1 VVKIGLILVTHSRPE
16 LLRKQ
21 LRMFEA
27 QTRQDFHLI
36 VTHGNKDNWTEVR
49 RLVKQYRPGST
60 VRYDGNELYSF
71 RRIVV
76 AKELHQ
82 DYDVFLFLDD
92 DVTIPPNYVEEAI
105 KQFQPET
112 YKSWWAWQLNG
123 KPYQKLEDRTR
134 ITMPGVPVAYGGT
147 GVAMVDAKLCAVPE
161 LFDYPEH
168 APRME
173 DLWFS
178 FVLGHMHKV
187 PITYLDVEGVVLG
200 GHDSK
205 ALYKRILKSSY
216 RKVHFVDMLRKDYG
230 WDA

>member
-1 VVKIGLILVTHSRPE
+1 MVKIGLILVTHSRPE
-16 LLRKQ
+16 LLKKQ
-21 LRMFEA
+21 LRMFQA

-36 VTHGNKDNWTEVR
+36 VTHGNKDNWNTVSK
-49 RLVKQYRPGST
+49 LVKQYRPGST
-60 VRYDGNELYSF
+60 VRNDGNDLYSF

-76 AKELHQ
+76 ANELHQ
-82 DYDVFLFLDD
+82 NYDVYLFLDD
-92 DVTIPPNYVEEAI
+92 DVTIPPDYVEKVINQYE
-105 KQFQPET
+105 PGT
-112 YKSWWAWQLNG
+112 YKSWWAWNLNG
-123 KPYQKLEDRTR
+123 KPYQKVEDRTR
-134 ITMPGVPVAYGGT
+134 VTQPGIPVVYGGT

-178 FVLGHMHKV
+178 FVLGHFHKV
-187 PITYLDVEGVVLG
+187 PISYLDVDGVVLG

-216 RKVHFVDMLRKDYG
+216 RKVHFVDMLRERYG